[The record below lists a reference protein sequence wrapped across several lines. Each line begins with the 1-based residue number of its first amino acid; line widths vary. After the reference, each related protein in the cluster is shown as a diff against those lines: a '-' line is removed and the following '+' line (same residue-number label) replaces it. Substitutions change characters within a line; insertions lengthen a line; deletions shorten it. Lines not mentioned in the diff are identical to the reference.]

1 MASDR
6 NVKFTEVDVKS
17 LTEEKENANTK
28 REISYDLELLKEFL
42 TNLTKGEMFKKCQTP
57 ARVLIGFV
65 LSIRFCSFCLC
76 NKKKITP
83 WLKTTNFDPVAKTI
97 SHVC

>member
-6 NVKFTEVDVKS
+6 KVKFTEVDVKS
-17 LTEEKENANTK
+17 FTEEKENANTK
-28 REISYDLELLKEFL
+28 REISYDLKLFKEFL
-42 TNLTKGEMFKKCQTP
+42 TNWTKGEMFQKCQTP
-57 ARVLIGFV
+57 ARVRIEFV
-65 LSIRFCSFCLC
+65 LPIRFCSFCLC
-76 NKKKITP
+76 NRKITP